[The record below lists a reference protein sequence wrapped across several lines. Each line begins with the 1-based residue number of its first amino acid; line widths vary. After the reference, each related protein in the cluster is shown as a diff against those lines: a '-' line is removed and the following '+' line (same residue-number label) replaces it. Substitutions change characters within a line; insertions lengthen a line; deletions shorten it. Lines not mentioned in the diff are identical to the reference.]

1 MSKSMVRFLK
11 IKRRTQKNYF
21 NKKQTW
27 CPLLKTCNTK
37 TFEVGTFKKPIMKK
51 YINVGFMA
59 IFTLMTFVLSFS
71 SCSSD
76 ELLDGT
82 TTLPE
87 NAIAFNVTQQGALS
101 RGTETNSVA

>member
-1 MSKSMVRFLK
+1 
-11 IKRRTQKNYF
+11 
-21 NKKQTW
+21 
-27 CPLLKTCNTK
+27 
-37 TFEVGTFKKPIMKK
+37 MKK

-82 TTLPE
+82 NTLPE

-101 RGTETNSVA
+101 RGTETNSCLLYTSPSPRDTR